1 MLNSFFISN
10 TIPPLS
16 SWSLTPGYYRHS
28 VQGKVERRIYFSVT
42 PHFTAH
48 LLLQSSLMTNSS
60 LTHHIFPPPLVL
72 ATSVLHYFDQRAID
86 YISDI
91 NGCATKTHKCSNEK
105 VICLNSIG
113 WFECICKHGFSGDI
127 HKCIGL
133 TSSKN
138 TRFIILIIMC
148 SDYNT

>member
-60 LTHHIFPPPLVL
+60 LTHHIFPPLPL
-72 ATSVLHYFDQRAID
+72 ANSVLHSFDQRAID